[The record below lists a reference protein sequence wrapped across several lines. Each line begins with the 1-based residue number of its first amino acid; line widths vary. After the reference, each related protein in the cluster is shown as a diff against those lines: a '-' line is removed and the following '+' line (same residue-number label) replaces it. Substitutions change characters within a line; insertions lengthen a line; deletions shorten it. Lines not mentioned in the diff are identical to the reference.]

1 MTLSPKMTLSSK
13 NMTRYALAI
22 ALLAL
27 IGWMSS
33 NMLTH
38 SVNRSTMVGT
48 IEVTPLN

>member
-1 MTLSPKMTLSSK
+1 MTLSSKMTLSSQ
-13 NMTRYALAI
+13 NLTRYALAI

-27 IGWMSS
+27 IGWMST

-38 SVNRSTMVGT
+38 SMNRSTLVGT